1 MPLIKKTQIGR
12 IVGYVQQTDTDMLQ
26 ESPNIN
32 PAMITQVWDESLCDL
47 VVFHSNGS
55 YHLQKVPHGNTRGTW
70 DWLRLMDNP
79 NG

>member
-1 MPLIKKTQIGR
+1 MPLIKKLQIGA
-12 IVGYVQQTDTDMLQ
+12 IVAYTQKTDSDLEQ

-32 PAMITQVWDESLCDL
+32 PAMITQVYDGDLVDL

-55 YHLQKVPHGNTRGTW
+55 YHIQKVPHGDDRGYW
-70 DWLRLMDNP
+70 HFLRLLDDA